1 MSKKLGQVRRALKAK
16 QKFGAI
22 GLTRSRLAADLK
34 NSYRHGR
41 VVSSGNKQRL
51 VKGPDAELRGI
62 VSKSKDVAKRQTKYA
77 KVKQSRD
84 ANKTKIIL
92 KRKKELVTRHVK
104 KNKVNRIK
112 TNICRTESN
121 TNTNDII
128 SHSLE
133 QKQMGKTQPIEE
145 L

>member
-1 MSKKLGQVRRALKAK
+1 MSKKLGQARRALKAK

-41 VVSSGNKQRL
+41 VVSSGNRQRL
-51 VKGPDAELRGI
+51 VRGPDAELRSI
-62 VSKSKDVAKRQTKYA
+62 ISKSKDVAKRQTKYA

-84 ANKTKIIL
+84 SNKNKIIL

-104 KNKVNRIK
+104 KNKGKYLTGAGVAVVGTSYAAKKKYDERK
-112 TNICRTESN
+112 TVKSRVKRA
-121 TNTNDII
+121 
-128 SHSLE
+128 L
-133 QKQMGKTQPIEE
+133 GR
-145 L
+145 

>member
-41 VVSSGNKQRL
+41 VVSRGSRQRL

-104 KNKVNRIK
+104 KNKGKYLTGASVAVIGTGYAAKKKYNERKTIK
-112 TNICRTESN
+112 GRVKKA
-121 TNTNDII
+121 
-128 SHSLE
+128 L
-133 QKQMGKTQPIEE
+133 GR
-145 L
+145 